1 MKLFDRIRAYL
12 QEEDPSEQNEYEEAE
27 GTQAE
32 EPEEAGEVEEAEET
46 GEPEETGK
54 PEETEESEESQETG
68 KPKRSKKSKRTKRAK
83 KSKKTK
89 KSRQTEDIDSE
100 IDIEEIESVHAS
112 ETAENERKMVQDF
125 CEQLIDVSVHME
137 EAKKE
142 YHIVTEYLSDIQRI
156 EELPVEMANSLVDT
170 ASRIDRLDKDRQSY
184 IQSENLLPVEQYNIF
199 AAYDGEVI
207 DSIKK
212 LNDMEMRD
220 SMLKSDM
227 GHLEGEKEDLK
238 FMRVEYADKVE
249 RLRGGI
255 ITILVLFL
263 LTIGVLLAYALMT
276 KASITL
282 YALILGAVAM
292 TSFAIFYVR
301 YIDWTNMIRDTDAKV
316 NRAISLLNKVKV
328 KYINNMNAMDYIYA
342 KYSVHSC
349 KELEYQYEQY
359 NIMVRDEQKY
369 YQANNE
375 LRVLHEKLISDLTRI
390 GVHDPRVW
398 LNQVDAIVDRR
409 EMVEIRHGL
418 IQRRQNL
425 RSRMETCEKIR
436 SNACTALRA
445 AAAGNPGMERF
456 IKELLSPHK
465 VKVEN

>member
-12 QEEDPSEQNEYEEAE
+12 REEDPSEQNEYEEAGE
-27 GTQAE
+27 TE
-32 EPEEAGEVEEAEET
+32 TEEAG
-46 GEPEETGK
+46 
-54 PEETEESEESQETG
+54 ETEESEENGKSGESEETE
-68 KPKRSKKSKRTKRAK
+68 KVKRTKRRR
-83 KSKKTK
+83 KSKKSR
-89 KSRQTEDIDSE
+89 KSGRSGKAEDAGNIDGE
-100 IDIEEIESVHAS
+100 IDVEEIESVHAA

-156 EELPVEMANSLVDT
+156 EELPAEMAKSLIDT
-170 ASRIDRLDKDRQSY
+170 ASQIDRLDKDRQIY
-184 IQSENLLPVEQYNIF
+184 IQSENLLPMEQYNIF
-199 AAYDGEVI
+199 AAYDGEVV
-207 DSIKK
+207 DSIRK

-220 SMLKSDM
+220 AMLKSDM

-238 FMRVEYADKVE
+238 FMRVEYADKME
-249 RLRGGI
+249 RLRGAI

-263 LTIGVLLAYALMT
+263 LTSGILLTYALMT
-276 KASITL
+276 KGSVTF

-292 TSFAIFYVR
+292 IAFAVFYVR
-301 YIDWTNMIRDTDAKV
+301 YTDWKNMVRDTDAKV

-328 KYINNMNAMDYIYA
+328 KYINNTNAMDYIYA

-349 KELEYQYEQY
+349 KELEYLYEQY
-359 NIMVRDEQKY
+359 NTMVRDEQKY
-369 YQANNE
+369 CQTNSE

-390 GVHDPRVW
+390 GVRDPRVW
-398 LNQVDAIVDRR
+398 INQVGAIVDRR

-425 RSRMETCEKIR
+425 RGRMETCEKIR

-445 AAAGNPGMERF
+445 AATGNPSIERF
-456 IKELLSPHK
+456 IKELLTPYR
-465 VKVEN
+465 VRVEN

>member
-12 QEEDPSEQNEYEEAE
+12 REEDPSEQSEYEEAE
-27 GTQAE
+27 EAE
-32 EPEEAGEVEEAEET
+32 GAGEQEASE
-46 GEPEETGK
+46 
-54 PEETEESEESQETG
+54 EESGETKKHRRPK
-68 KPKRSKKSKRTKRAK
+68 KPKKSKRSKEAK
-83 KSKKTK
+83 ESGEAAVPEGET
-89 KSRQTEDIDSE
+89 DIG
-100 IDIEEIESVHAS
+100 EIESVHAA
-112 ETAENERKMVQDF
+112 ETVENERKMVEDF

-156 EELPVEMANSLVDT
+156 EELPAEMANALVDT
-170 ASRIDRLDKDRQSY
+170 ARQIDRLDKDRQTY

-207 DSIKK
+207 DSIRR

-263 LTIGVLLAYALMT
+263 LTIGALFTYALLT
-276 KASITL
+276 KGSVTF

-292 TSFAIFYVR
+292 IAFAVFYVR
-301 YIDWTNMIRDTDAKV
+301 YIDWINMIRDTDAKV

-328 KYINNMNAMDYIYA
+328 KYINNTNAMDYIYA

-359 NIMVRDEQKY
+359 NTMVRDEQKY
-369 YQANNE
+369 YQANSE

-390 GVHDPRVW
+390 GVRDPRVW
-398 LNQVDAIVDRR
+398 INQVGAIVDRR

-445 AAAGNPGMERF
+445 AATGNPDIERF
-456 IKELLSPHK
+456 IKEILAPHR

>member
-12 QEEDPSEQNEYEEAE
+12 REEDPSEQSEYEESE
-27 GTQAE
+27 GTGEQEALE
-32 EPEEAGEVEEAEET
+32 EEE
-46 GEPEETGK
+46 
-54 PEETEESEESQETG
+54 EESGEDRKHR
-68 KPKRSKKSKRTKRAK
+68 KPKKPKKSKKSKEPKESEEADV
-83 KSKKTK
+83 SGG
-89 KSRQTEDIDSE
+89 QTDV
-100 IDIEEIESVHAS
+100 EEIKSVHAA
-112 ETAENERKMVQDF
+112 ETIENERKMVEDF

-156 EELPVEMANSLVDT
+156 EELPAEMANALVDT
-170 ASRIDRLDKDRQSY
+170 ARQIDRLDKDRQTY
-184 IQSENLLPVEQYNIF
+184 IQSENLLPMEQYNIF
-199 AAYDGEVI
+199 ATYDGEVVDAI
-207 DSIKK
+207 RR

-263 LTIGVLLAYALMT
+263 LTIGALFTYALLT
-276 KASITL
+276 KGSVTF

-292 TSFAIFYVR
+292 IAFAVFYVR
-301 YIDWTNMIRDTDAKV
+301 YIDWINMLRDTDAKV

-328 KYINNMNAMDYIYA
+328 KYINNTNAMDYIYA

-359 NIMVRDEQKY
+359 NTMVRDEQKY
-369 YQANNE
+369 YQANSE

-390 GVHDPRVW
+390 GVRDPRVW
-398 LNQVDAIVDRR
+398 INQVGAIVDRR

-425 RSRMETCEKIR
+425 RSRMETCDKIR

-456 IKELLSPHK
+456 IKEILAPHR